1 MWLVAPEARL
11 SYLIAAEVVICVLG
25 SVCGCA
31 LNSWLHDFLP
41 RQHFL
46 IFR

>member
-1 MWLVAPEARL
+1 MKLAGDTL
-11 SYLIAAEVVICVLG
+11 DG
-25 SVCGCA
+25 K
-31 LNSWLHDFLP
+31 HDFLP